1 MADFFSEII
10 LGFIGYHVGYF
21 VLRFFSGGK
30 YPAEYLK
37 DGGDFKIELF
47 GIFILL
53 ILLGIITYIF
63 I

>member
-1 MADFFSEII
+1 MADFFAEII

-37 DGGDFKIELF
+37 DGGDFKIELSE
-47 GIFILL
+47 
-53 ILLGIITYIF
+53 YSYC
-63 I
+63 

>member
-1 MADFFSEII
+1 MADFFGEII
-10 LGFIGYHVGYF
+10 LGFIGYHIGYF

-30 YPAEYLK
+30 YPKEYLK

-53 ILLGIITYIF
+53 ILLGIVTYIF
-63 I
+63 V